1 MLAATL
7 LQGGTMVWLLLAAS
21 ALGVVVFVERRLE
34 FHRVQINTTAL
45 LGGLKNVLGQ
55 DNLVEAIGI
64 CDATASPT
72 ARVVKAVL
80 ENHDLPRAE
89 VKEILE
95 QRGSEETAR
104 LEERLG
110 ILATIG
116 QVAPLLGLLGAVL
129 GFMQTGET
137 VITDHHAHFAAAMM
151 PLALGLAIGVPCY
164 VGYNHLVTVVGGIVL
179 DMEKAGLS
187 ALRMVSEM
195 KKPGRQGGR
204 GKSNQQNEAEPA
216 PQESSDLFENA

>member
-1 MLAATL
+1 
-7 LQGGTMVWLLLAAS
+7 MVWLLLAAS
-21 ALGVVVFVERRLE
+21 ALAVVVFVERRLE
-34 FHRVQINTTAL
+34 YHRVQINTTAL

-64 CDATASPT
+64 CDATPSPT

-80 ENHDLPRAE
+80 EHHDLSRDE

-95 QRGSEETAR
+95 QRGSEETTR

-129 GFMQTGET
+129 GFMKTGEM
-137 VITDHHAHFAAAMM
+137 VITNHHEHFAGAMM

-164 VGYNHLVTVVGGIVL
+164 VGYNHLVSVVGGIVL

-187 ALRMVSEM
+187 ALRMVSDL
-195 KKPGRQGGR
+195 KKAGRKSGRVGANKKSKTVPEENPGR
-204 GKSNQQNEAEPA
+204 
-216 PQESSDLFENA
+216 FENA